1 MNTKRIFFAL
11 WPDHRQRER
20 LRDFISPV
28 AKFVEGRAVERSEWH
43 VTLAYIGDLDVRFIP
58 DVMESARA
66 IPFEPFRLRFDRLEF
81 WPRPKVAAV
90 VPPRVPPA
98 MEALVEQLNGLV
110 LASGVEPQQ
119 RVYRPHIT
127 VARAARPFE
136 AMKLAQHAEIEWTSF
151 ELMESITEHGRTFY
165 RPISKSSDE

>member
-11 WPDHRQRER
+11 WPDHRQRDR

-28 AKFVEGRAVERSEWH
+28 AKLVEGRAVERSEWH

-58 DVMESARA
+58 ELMDRA
-66 IPFEPFRLRFDRLEF
+66 KATDFEPFRLRLDRLEF
-81 WPRPKVAAV
+81 WPRPKIAAV

-98 MEALVEQLNGLV
+98 LEELVGQLNGLV

-127 VARAARPFE
+127 IARAARPFE
-136 AMKLAQHAEIEWTSF
+136 AMKLAQSAEIEWSSF
-151 ELMESITEHGRTFY
+151 ALMESITEHGRTRY
-165 RPISKSSDE
+165 SPIVNDF